1 MEPLFSASPSEM
13 GEQSSLADVQL
24 LADGELMSLWEQ
36 TQIAAAAIESRGGSA
51 STAKR
56 YERAV
61 LMELQKRAALLPP
74 GMLFGFSETKD
85 SPLPDDKAAPH
96 IMVMRA

>member
-13 GEQSSLADVQL
+13 SENPSLADVQL

-36 TQIAAAAIESRGGSA
+36 TQLAVAAIEDRGGSA

-61 LMELQKRAALLPP
+61 LMELQKRVAKLPA
-74 GMLFGFSETKD
+74 GVLFGSPESQD
-85 SPLPDDKAAPH
+85 SSLPQVDVSPH
-96 IMVMRA
+96 IMVVRA

>member
-13 GEQSSLADVQL
+13 GENPSLADVQL

-36 TQIAAAAIESRGGSA
+36 TQIAVAAIEGRGGSA
-51 STAKR
+51 SAAKR

-61 LMELQKRAALLPP
+61 LLELQKRAALLPP
-74 GMLFGFSETKD
+74 GELFGTARPQAD
-85 SPLPDDKAAPH
+85 VLPESDAVPH
-96 IMVMRA
+96 IMIMRA

>member
-1 MEPLFSASPSEM
+1 MDPLFSASPSEM
-13 GEQSSLADVQL
+13 GEEASLADVQL

-36 TQIAAAAIESRGGSA
+36 TQLATAAIESRGGSA
-51 STAKR
+51 ATARR

-61 LMELQKRAALLPP
+61 LMELQKRVALLSP
-74 GMLFGFSETKD
+74 GALFGSAPTQND
-85 SPLPDDKAAPH
+85 VLPDTDAAPH

>member
-13 GEQSSLADVQL
+13 GENPSLADVQL

-36 TQIAAAAIESRGGSA
+36 TQLAVAAIEGRGGSA
-51 STAKR
+51 STAKH

-61 LMELQKRAALLPP
+61 LMELQKRSALLPP
-74 GMLFGFSETKD
+74 GVLVGSARPQEN
-85 SPLPDDKAAPH
+85 PLPESDAVPH
-96 IMVMRA
+96 IMIMRA

>member
-13 GEQSSLADVQL
+13 GENPSLADVQL

-36 TQIAAAAIESRGGSA
+36 TQLAVAAIEGRGGSA
-51 STAKR
+51 SMAKH

-74 GMLFGFSETKD
+74 GVLVGSTRPQEN
-85 SPLPDDKAAPH
+85 PLPESDAVPH
-96 IMVMRA
+96 IMIMRA

>member
-13 GEQSSLADVQL
+13 SENPSLADVQL

-36 TQIAAAAIESRGGSA
+36 TQLAVAAIEGRGGSA
-51 STAKR
+51 STAKH

-74 GMLFGFSETKD
+74 GVLFGTARPQEN
-85 SPLPDDKAAPH
+85 PLPESDAVPH
-96 IMVMRA
+96 IMIMRA

>member
-1 MEPLFSASPSEM
+1 MEPLFSASPAEM
-13 GEQSSLADVQL
+13 GENPSLADVQL

-36 TQIAAAAIESRGGSA
+36 TQIAVAAIEGRGGSA

-61 LMELQKRAALLPP
+61 LMELQKRAALLPA
-74 GMLFGFSETKD
+74 GELFGKARPQEN
-85 SPLPDDKAAPH
+85 PLPDSEAVPH

>member
-13 GEQSSLADVQL
+13 KEHSSLADVQL

-36 TQIAAAAIESRGGSA
+36 TQIAAAAIEGRGGSA
-51 STAKR
+51 ASARR

-61 LMELQKRAALLPP
+61 LMELQKRAAMLPP
-74 GMLFGFSETKD
+74 GALFGSPETQEQ
-85 SPLPDDKAAPH
+85 PLPDVEAAPH
-96 IMVMRA
+96 IMVMHA